1 MSETFLF
8 ILLSI
13 ITGLLG
19 AFIGSRF
26 AKLKQKSETSKLE
39 ADLFNA
45 KDQIERLEDSIKNT
59 INDREGLRN
68 EKDSYKDE
76 LTRKTS
82 EFQNLEQKLVEQK
95 GEVEKLQEKF
105 TKEFENLANKILEEK
120 SEKFTE
126 QNRKNLD
133 LLLNPLQKKLES
145 FEKKV
150 GDSQTDSIK
159 MHSALKQQL
168 EGLKDLNQQMSKEAI
183 NLANALKGDSKAQ
196 GDWGE
201 IQLEIVLEKAGLSKD
216 IHYSTQGGYRDEAGN
231 LKKPDF
237 IINLP
242 DNKHLIVD
250 SKVSLTAYEGYYS
263 AEDDDTKEVNLKK
276 HLQSIKKHIK
286 ELSEKQY
293 TELYGINAPDYV
305 LMFVPI
311 EAALLIAF
319 NENNKLYLEA
329 FDKNVVLVSTS
340 TLLATLSTVSSIWK
354 QEDQKRNVI
363 EIARQAGALYDK
375 FEGLVSDLMGV
386 GKKLDAAKTDYSS
399 AMNKLV
405 EGRGNLVNSVEKIKK
420 LGAKAKK
427 SLPEAILKRAEDE
440 ESI

>member
-8 ILLSI
+8 ILLTI
-13 ITGLLG
+13 ITGLVG
-19 AFIGSRF
+19 AFIGGRI
-26 AKLKQKSETSKLE
+26 ANLKHKSETGKLE
-39 ADLFNA
+39 ADLSNA
-45 KDQIERLEDSIKNT
+45 ENQIEKLETSIGTT
-59 INDREGLRN
+59 IDERESLRN

-76 LTRKTS
+76 LTKRTS
-82 EFQNLEQKLVEQK
+82 ELQNMEQKLIEQ
-95 GEVEKLQEKF
+95 EESLRER
-105 TKEFENLANKILEEK
+105 FENLAHKILENT
-120 SEKFTE
+120 SSKFTK
-126 QNRKNLD
+126 QNKDNLD
-133 LLLNPLQKKLES
+133 LLLDPLQKKIES

-150 GDSQTDSIK
+150 GDSQTDSVK

-201 IQLEIVLEKAGLSKD
+201 IQLEILLEKAGLSKG
-216 IHYSTQGGYRDEAGN
+216 IHYSTQGGYRDEEDN

-237 IINLP
+237 VINLP

-263 AEDDDTKEVNLKK
+263 AEDEDDKKTNLKK
-276 HLQSIKKHIK
+276 HILSIKKHIK

-375 FEGLVSDLMGV
+375 FTGLVEDLTGV
-386 GKKLDAAKTDYSS
+386 GKKLDAAKNDYSS

-427 SLPEAILKRAEDE
+427 SLPEQIIKRAEE
-440 ESI
+440 ED

>member
-8 ILLSI
+8 ILLALL
-13 ITGLLG
+13 TGLVG
-19 AFIGSRF
+19 AFLGYRF
-26 AKLKQKSETSKLE
+26 AILKNKSETSKLE
-39 ADLFNA
+39 ADLSNTEE
-45 KDQIERLEDSIKNT
+45 QIKKLEESIDNVNIELESIRK
-59 INDREGLRN
+59 
-68 EKDSYKDE
+68 EKESLIISLTQRSSE
-76 LTRKTS
+76 L
-82 EFQNLEQKLVEQK
+82 QNIEK
-95 GEVEKLQEKF
+95 KLQEQEKELRVRFKNLANEILESTSSKF
-105 TKEFENLANKILEEK
+105 TK
-120 SEKFTE
+120 
-126 QNRKNLD
+126 QNRDNLD
-133 LLLNPLQKKLES
+133 QLLNPLQKKIES

-150 GDSQTDSIK
+150 GDSQKDSIS

-183 NLANALKGDSKAQ
+183 NLTNALKGDSKAQ

-201 IQLEIVLEKAGLSKD
+201 IQLEILLEKAGLSKG
-216 IHYSTQGGYRDEAGN
+216 IHYDTQGGYRDEDGN

-242 DNKHLIVD
+242 ENKHLIVD

-263 AEDDDTKEVNLKK
+263 AEKETKKAENLKK
-276 HLQSIKKHIK
+276 HIISIRKHIK
-286 ELSEKQY
+286 ELSEKRY
-293 TELYGINAPDYV
+293 TDLYGINTPDYV

-354 QEDQKRNVI
+354 QEDQKRNVM

-375 FEGLVSDLMGV
+375 FEGFINDLLGV
-386 GKKLDAAKTDYSS
+386 GKKLDAAKNDYSA
-399 AMNKLV
+399 AMNKLSK
-405 EGRGNLVNSVEKIKK
+405 GRGNLVSSVEKIKK

-427 SLPEAILKRAEDE
+427 SLPEQILKRAEEDDPK
-440 ESI
+440 

>member
-1 MSETFLF
+1 MSETF
-8 ILLSI
+8 ILLISVFI
-13 ITGLLG
+13 SLAIG
-19 AFIGSRF
+19 AFIGIQFSR
-26 AKLKQKSETSKLE
+26 LKQKSEAGKLDADLSNANDQIGKLE
-39 ADLFNA
+39 
-45 KDQIERLEDSIKNT
+45 ERIGSVINDLEDIRK
-59 INDREGLRN
+59 
-68 EKDSYKDE
+68 EKETLLIE
-76 LTRKTS
+76 LTQSTS
-82 EFQNLEQKLVEQK
+82 DFQNLEKKFSEQEEELRVRFK
-95 GEVEKLQEKF
+95 
-105 TKEFENLANKILEEK
+105 NLANDILDDT
-120 SEKFTE
+120 SAKFAK
-126 QNRKNLD
+126 QNKNNLD
-133 LLLNPLQKKLES
+133 LLLNPLQKKIES

-150 GDSQTDSIK
+150 GDSQKDSIS

-168 EGLKDLNQQMSKEAI
+168 RDLNELNQQMSKEAI
-183 NLANALKGDSKAQ
+183 NLTNALKGDSKAQ

-201 IQLEIVLEKAGLSKD
+201 IQLEILLEKAGLSKG
-216 IHYSTQGGYRDEAGN
+216 IHYATQGGFRDEDGN

-242 DNKHLIVD
+242 DNKHLIID

-263 AEDDDTKEVNLKK
+263 AENEEEKNENLKK
-276 HLQSIKKHIK
+276 HINSIWRHIK
-286 ELSEKQY
+286 ELGEKQY
-293 TELYGINAPDYV
+293 TDLYGINAPDYV

-354 QEDQKRNVI
+354 QEDQKKNVI

-375 FEGLVSDLMGV
+375 FVGLVEDLTGV
-386 GKKLDAAKTDYSS
+386 GKKLDAAKNDYTS

-405 EGRGNLVNSVEKIKK
+405 EGRGNLVYSVEKIKK

-427 SLPEAILKRAEDE
+427 SLPEQILKRAEED
-440 ESI
+440 